1 MTFPEITDFHNAK
14 QYADAVELPMDRGG
28 DLELGQVYVAND
40 SRFTASAYNQPLT
53 TFAVGG
59 WNKMG
64 LDDELRALVG
74 TPVQVPRRF
83 SYKAWA
89 NAEAFKSETTDDL
102 RAIGADFKAVNLTNA
117 EVETQIANR
126 GLIMVLDADEV
137 AEGIMTEQ
145 MAVQYLSQRLKLNQ
159 IRRAAALLVAA
170 ASPDTARTW
179 SSGTRD
185 ADMDLITNINAY
197 HLAAGIDCNTVLF
210 GRTAWANRLITLR
223 ALATAGGFAG
233 AGKTAQELADWLNVG
248 EVFRSNAVYQSASAT
263 KTLVTSTKILFFN
276 KSTSGMR
283 EDPSNI
289 KYFWSPV
296 SQGGGQIAAFRYEEG
311 RKKIVVGVEHNEL
324 LAVTY
329 TGGVN
334 AITTA

>member
-83 SYKAWA
+83 SYKAWV

-102 RAIGADFKAVNLTNA
+102 RAIGADFKAVSLTNT

-159 IRRAAALLVAA
+159 IRRAAALIVASA
-170 ASPDTARTW
+170 TDTARTW
-179 SSGTRD
+179 SSGTLD
-185 ADMDLITNINAY
+185 ADMNIMTAMNAY
-197 HLAAGIDCNTVLF
+197 HIAAGIDCNTLVF
-210 GRTAWANRLITLR
+210 GRTAWTNRLTTLR

-296 SQGGGQIAAFRYEEG
+296 SQGGSQIAAFRYEEG

-329 TGGVN
+329 TGGIQT
-334 AITTA
+334 ITAS